1 MTTIPTIPVT
11 SLDVLNSL
19 TCHSSNDDYRVAAIQ
34 LKADGVRPETLE
46 HLREEAFAR
55 GLAYTLAHDANRADA
70 YIEVALVLTIASV
83 ALRERYRSPKE
94 GSVDAATRS
103 KIVALLEGLK
113 NDLLCA
119 GDA

>member
-1 MTTIPTIPVT
+1 MKTTIATIPVT
-11 SLDVLNSL
+11 SLAVLNTL
-19 TCHSSNDDYRVAAIQ
+19 TCHSSDDDYRVAAIQ
-34 LKADGVRPETLE
+34 LKMDGVLPETLE

-83 ALRERYRSPKE
+83 ALRERYRLPKV
-94 GSVDAATRS
+94 GGVDEATRS
-103 KIVALLEGLK
+103 KIIALLEGLK
-113 NDLLCA
+113 NDLVA